1 MDSRKIRVNF
11 HHEDQCSIV
20 RILGDPKK
28 ADLFPDGLKNT
39 LTREDTKDFGFWKN
53 GLIKNPRGQEF

>member
-1 MDSRKIRVNF
+1 
-11 HHEDQCSIV
+11 
-20 RILGDPKK
+20 DPKK

-53 GLIKNPRGQEF
+53 GLIKNPRGQEFLSWRL